1 MRAGGVIKVLC
12 FVLTGYLLVA
22 IDQSE
27 STATACVI
35 YSETKRGTVLSSWSD
50 LGLTSYFDTSQTWPT
65 VPHTEVLEFIYF
77 RRTRCETYVNLNA
90 AALLDLGDLTASSHC
105 EVDIFAY

>member
-1 MRAGGVIKVLC
+1 M
-12 FVLTGYLLVA
+12 LTGYLLLA

-27 STATACVI
+27 STETACVI
-35 YSETKRGTVLSSWSD
+35 YSETKRLTVKKYILSGWSD

-65 VPHTEVLEFIYF
+65 VPHTEILEFIYF
-77 RRTRCETYVNLNA
+77 RKTRCETYVNLNA

-105 EVDIFAY
+105 KVDIFAC

>member
-27 STATACVI
+27 STETACVI

-50 LGLTSYFDTSQTWPT
+50 L
-65 VPHTEVLEFIYF
+65 
-77 RRTRCETYVNLNA
+77 
-90 AALLDLGDLTASSHC
+90 
-105 EVDIFAY
+105 